1 MRIVAGA
8 FENLLLRDPYT
19 DLAAGM
25 RADRR
30 IGDHALCRALL
41 RDADQRRGIEPEQEH
56 FVEARATANDI
67 GGEVHRP
74 CQHRRAA
81 CRNVLGLKGRLTF
94 AFDCDQHV
102 PFFRP
107 LVRPPRQ
114 DRATDGEMKAKDRCD
129 REKIAARGAIDI
141 TAIAA
146 ATPAFPDLAHL
157 SRTGASNGLNSSYYS
172 KSLGEIHAAGPEHV
186 WCGGVEE
193 PDHRQHPL
201 LRARRNRPR
210 SRCAAEQR
218 DEVAS
223 SHVPLAAHFHC
234 FTEPVGH
241 GGLRCSAN
249 PPYRAAPHAYYF
261 T

>member
-1 MRIVAGA
+1 MASIWLPGVATNITPLFTIGGA
-8 FENLLLRDPYT
+8 WWPSTWPVAMLQT
-19 DLAAGM
+19 G
-25 RADRR
+25 
-30 IGDHALCRALL
+30 CS
-41 RDADQRRGIEPEQEH
+41 
-56 FVEARATANDI
+56 RATLS
-67 GGEVHRP
+67 G
-74 CQHRRAA
+74 
-81 CRNVLGLKGRLTF
+81 
-94 AFDCDQHV
+94 
-102 PFFRP
+102 
-107 LVRPPRQ
+107 
-114 DRATDGEMKAKDRCD
+114 
-129 REKIAARGAIDI
+129 IDI